1 MLKRIAQVASLVGMA
16 SLAGCSNGPLN
27 GQEGAAC
34 VRLAQCAPGLACVD
48 GMCTTDLTAL
58 AEAGVVPV
66 LDAGALMDVVLV
78 DVATPDAVVPEDD
91 AGN

>member
-1 MLKRIAQVASLVGMA
+1 MLKRIAQVASLLGLA
-16 SLAGCSNGPLN
+16 SLAGCPNAQVN

-48 GMCTTDLTAL
+48 GMCSTDLTAL
-58 AEAGVVPV
+58 AEAGVVPI
-66 LDAGALMDVVLV
+66 LDAGALMDV
-78 DVATPDAVVPEDD
+78 ATPDAVAPEDD

>member
-1 MLKRIAQVASLVGMA
+1 MLTVLGVVLSLGA
-16 SLAGCSNGPLN
+16 CANSPSN

-48 GMCTTDLTAL
+48 NMCTVDLAAL
-58 AEAGVVPV
+58 AEAGTVPV
-66 LDAGALMDVVLV
+66 LDAGGTM
-78 DVATPDAVVPEDD
+78 DAVVDDAVVVDQD

>member
-1 MLKRIAQVASLVGMA
+1 MGRTLALLGLLGALVGCA
-16 SLAGCSNGPLN
+16 RSPSN

-48 GMCTTDLTAL
+48 GACSTDLTAL
-58 AEAGVVPV
+58 AEAGMVPI
-66 LDAGALMDVVLV
+66 LDAGLMLDAAVADVVV
-78 DVATPDAVVPEDD
+78 ADVD